1 MCHDIRTQE
10 RFYALHKNLSRA
22 KQMRD
27 LFVRLAQREPS
38 SASSSSDPAAGSSSS
53 SAPAAGSSSSCCRLL
68 LLRSSRRLLLL
79 LLCSCCRLLLL
90 PRSSWLHEEEASAI
104 CHAEDGPEGE
114 GEKGDFSKK
123 ELPRVHQE
131 TVNPS

>member
-1 MCHDIRTQE
+1 MEEEDRADSSIAAAVPLITQ
-10 RFYALHKNLSRA
+10 R
-22 KQMRD
+22 
-27 LFVRLAQREPS
+27 
-38 SASSSSDPAAGSSSS
+38 
-53 SAPAAGSSSSCCRLL
+53 
-68 LLRSSRRLLLL
+68 
-79 LLCSCCRLLLL
+79 LLL
-90 PRSSWLHEEEASAI
+90 PRSSWLREEEASAI